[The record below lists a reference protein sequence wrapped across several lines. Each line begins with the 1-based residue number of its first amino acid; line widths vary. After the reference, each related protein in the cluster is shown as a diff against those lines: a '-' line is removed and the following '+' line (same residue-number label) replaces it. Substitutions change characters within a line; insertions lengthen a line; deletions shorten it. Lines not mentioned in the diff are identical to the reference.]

1 MSEVQVLNG
10 NQSAAIAAALCRP
23 GIIAAYP
30 ITPQT
35 PLVEYLAEFAAN
47 GTIDATVSEVESELS
62 AMSVLTVFISG
73 RVPYVYCVVLAG
85 TRAHV

>member
-10 NQSAAIAAALCRP
+10 NKAAAIAAALCRP

-35 PLVEYLAEFAAN
+35 PLVEYLADFAAD
-47 GTIDATVSEVESELS
+47 GVIDSTVS
-62 AMSVLTVFISG
+62 
-73 RVPYVYCVVLAG
+73 
-85 TRAHV
+85 